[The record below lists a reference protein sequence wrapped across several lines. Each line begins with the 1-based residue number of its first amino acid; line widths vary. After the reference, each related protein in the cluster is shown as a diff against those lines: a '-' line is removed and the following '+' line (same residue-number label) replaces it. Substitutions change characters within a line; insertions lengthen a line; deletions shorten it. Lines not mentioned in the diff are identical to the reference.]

1 MRTLLALKS
10 QNFTGKKLVIANRF
24 WDRSIFRFSHYN
36 FFLNFLFDRLTYFSL
51 ILQTKNF
58 NFLHESKF
66 QKFNFEKTFFSFKLV
81 KFLNN
86 NWSNSGNYF
95 FCEFKIL
102 GLGLRLKKSSELNL
116 RSISLDL
123 GYGHYI
129 DYFLP
134 PEIKCIRRK
143 KKFVIFS
150 YDIIILNNT
159 VRNLENFKP
168 INPYKIR
175 GLRNIRRILVTKV
188 GKKQSQR

>member
-1 MRTLLALKS
+1 MKNLQAFKS
-10 QNFTGKKLVIANRF
+10 QNFSGKKLIISDHL
-24 WDRSIFRFSHYN
+24 WQRSIFRFSCYN
-36 FFLNFLFDRLTYFSL
+36 FFLNFLFKRLTYFSL

-58 NFLHESKF
+58 NFLDESKF
-66 QKFNFEKTFFSFKLV
+66 QNSSFEKAFFSHKLV

-86 NWSNSGNYF
+86 DWNNSKNYF

-102 GLGLRLKKSSELNL
+102 GLGLRLKKSNELNL

-123 GYGHYI
+123 GYGHYL

-134 PEIKCIRRK
+134 LEVKCIRRK

-150 YDIIILNNT
+150 YDIIVLNNIIH
-159 VRNLENFKP
+159 NLESFKP
-168 INPYKIR
+168 ISPYKIR
-175 GLRNIRRILVTKV
+175 GLRNVRKLLVTKI